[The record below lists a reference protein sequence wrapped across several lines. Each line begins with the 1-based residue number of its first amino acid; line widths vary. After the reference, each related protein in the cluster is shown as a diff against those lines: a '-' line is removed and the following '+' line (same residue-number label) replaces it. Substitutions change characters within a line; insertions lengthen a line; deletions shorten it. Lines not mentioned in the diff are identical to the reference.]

1 VTPGG
6 SAVTVSGTVVS
17 LAPGGTQVVIA
28 GTTSQIGGAIITPAT
43 TGPGGLPLPT
53 QVLPGNGAGKLMGSG
68 SAGMLNIAL
77 VLIVGMM
84 AWL

>member
-53 QVLPGNGAGKLMGSG
+53 QILPGNGTGNLGASG

-77 VLIVGMM
+77 GVIVGMM

>member
-1 VTPGG
+1 VTPGA

-53 QVLPGNGAGKLMGSG
+53 QVLPGNGAGRLVGSG
-68 SAGMLNIAL
+68 SPGMLNIAFG
-77 VLIVGMM
+77 LIVGMM